1 MFHKI
6 VDVKLKDNFI
16 LIVKFENGIEKQYD
30 IKILMNKFE
39 VFKELN
45 NEILFKNVKID
56 VGGYGITW
64 NENIDLSSEEIW
76 NNGIEI

>member
-6 VDVKLKDNFI
+6 VDVKLKDNVI
-16 LIVKFENGIEKQYD
+16 LIVKFDDGIEKEYD
-30 IKILMNKFE
+30 MKIMMNKFE
-39 VFKELN
+39 IFKELN
-45 NEILFKNVKID
+45 NKSLFKNVKVD
-56 VGGYGITW
+56 VGGYGISW